1 MPIRT
6 NERGGRKK
14 KPLKFAHSNCAVGSR
29 IVMFEPHGEDMRGTA
44 SATALEIA
52 EVHVEERIAR
62 LESDVAHIRSDVAE
76 MKQDIR
82 DLRKDLYTS
91 VDALKGSIAELRN
104 ETQGSIAG
112 LRSETQRLF
121 AELRAEMH
129 KGFAE
134 LRVARV
140 FDRVWYLLMCAALL
154 GVMARGFKWI

>member
-1 MPIRT
+1 
-6 NERGGRKK
+6 
-14 KPLKFAHSNCAVGSR
+14 
-29 IVMFEPHGEDMRGTA
+29 MFEPHGEDMRGTA

-112 LRSETQRLF
+112 LRSEMQGSIAELGSETQRLF

-129 KGFAE
+129 KGFADF
-134 LRVARV
+134 RVARV